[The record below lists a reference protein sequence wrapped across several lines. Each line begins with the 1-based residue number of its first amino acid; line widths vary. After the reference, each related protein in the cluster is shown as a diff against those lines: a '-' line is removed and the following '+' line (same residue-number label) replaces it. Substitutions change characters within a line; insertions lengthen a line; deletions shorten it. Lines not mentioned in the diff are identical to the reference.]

1 MIKVST
7 NNYVG
12 TLTSGP
18 FVKWTPVDSSAVDAS
33 ANMIN
38 GVIYKNNVN
47 PGTAKLIITGI
58 SVSTEKK

>member
-12 TLTSGP
+12 TLTRGP
-18 FVKWTPVDSSAVDAS
+18 FVKWTPVDAS